1 MGVLT
6 KRWVGQQ
13 LQGVPR
19 AAIEGEAEGV
29 RRALNSGHKVGVP
42 IHCGGGVGGVTWDL
56 LTPLV
61 LPPYPL
67 SPYLR
72 QKR

>member
-42 IHCGGGVGGVTWDL
+42 IHCGGGSEG
-56 LTPLV
+56 
-61 LPPYPL
+61 
-67 SPYLR
+67 SPGTS
-72 QKR
+72 